1 MNLLLLP
8 EHCQHENGLAE
19 VRGRQLTHLR
29 ETLQLN
35 PGETVLAGLQNGA
48 YGRADIMELNEQRAL
63 LRLNLD
69 TPPPPPL
76 PLTLILALP
85 RPKML
90 KRVLQTA
97 ATLGVKEIYLIN
109 SYKVEKSYWSSP
121 WLQPDKIEENLILG
135 LEQAIDTLMPR
146 VHLRK
151 RFKPFVEDELPAIT
165 SGSRALVAH
174 PVAAIPCPINIEEPV
189 TLAIGP
195 EGGFIPYEVEKL
207 QECGFEAVTLGQRI
221 LRVETAIPV
230 LLARL
235 FP

>member
-8 EHCQHENGLAE
+8 EHCCQDGGLAE
-19 VRGRQLTHLR
+19 VTGRQLRHLR
-29 ETLQLN
+29 EILQLN
-35 PGETVLAGLQNGA
+35 PGETVLAGLVNGA
-48 YGRADIMELNEQRAL
+48 YGRAEILQLEEHRAL
-63 LRLNLD
+63 LRLHLD
-69 TPPPPPL
+69 TQPPPHL
-76 PLTLILALP
+76 PLTLVLALP

-97 ATLGVKEIYLIN
+97 ATLGVKDLYLIN

-121 WLQPDKIEENLILG
+121 WLEPDKIEENLVLG
-135 LEQAIDTLMPR
+135 LEQAIDTQMPR

-151 RFKPFVEDELPAIT
+151 RFKPFVEDELPAIAAQT
-165 SGSRALVAH
+165 RALVAH
-174 PVAAIPCPINIEEPV
+174 PVAASPCPIDINEAV

-207 QECGFEAVTLGQRI
+207 QACGFEAVTLGRRI